1 VKAPH
6 EPRGFAIWGSELSPF
21 ALKLRALFDYAELPY
36 TWLPQDGGRLQNL
49 HAARRIERAKRTRS
63 VVRYPERSPLDEYPL
78 VPYLLERGPEGHTVH
93 YDSSALAHWLD
104 DRHPAPPGPL
114 TPEDPALAFAAQLID
129 EAFDEFVLYLVH
141 HKRWVLSATS
151 NDAGRRL
158 AREFRRLIPPG
169 VGPSFGR
176 RFARR
181 QVRRLP
187 YLFSVA
193 PPGLSRPDLPR
204 SLTPPSR
211 AGFPGTHDLLDD
223 AWESYLAGMESVLTR
238 QPYLLGQRF
247 TVADASAYGQLGM
260 NLKDPAAADA
270 MRERAPTTHAW
281 LCQIRDGGHVGSSGR
296 LALCDAVGPL
306 LAIMLATFVPLMRQN
321 ARAYDWARERGESL
335 FNEKAF
341 DRGRSLYDG
350 ELLGRPFRSG
360 VKTFQVRVWREIRA
374 AWDALPRESRE
385 QIEPLLPP
393 GSSLD

>member
-1 VKAPH
+1 
-6 EPRGFAIWGSELSPF
+6 
-21 ALKLRALFDYAELPY
+21 
-36 TWLPQDGGRLQNL
+36 
-49 HAARRIERAKRTRS
+49 
-63 VVRYPERSPLDEYPL
+63 
-78 VPYLLERGPEGHTVH
+78 
-93 YDSSALAHWLD
+93 
-104 DRHPAPPGPL
+104 
-114 TPEDPALAFAAQLID
+114 
-129 EAFDEFVLYLVH
+129 
-141 HKRWVLSATS
+141 
-151 NDAGRRL
+151 
-158 AREFRRLIPPG
+158 
-169 VGPSFGR
+169 
-176 RFARR
+176 
-181 QVRRLP
+181 
-187 YLFSVA
+187 
-193 PPGLSRPDLPR
+193 
-204 SLTPPSR
+204 
-211 AGFPGTHDLLDD
+211 
-223 AWESYLAGMESVLTR
+223 MESVLTR